1 MYSANLVKRSVGV
14 RGPTIWIISSR
25 IGMVGPAFMNVVIEG
40 TLRPNTG
47 FQAKINKSGMTSTA
61 IKDPLTL
68 AGKCIGLY
76 IV

>member
-1 MYSANLVKRSVGV
+1 
-14 RGPTIWIISSR
+14 
-25 IGMVGPAFMNVVIEG
+25 MVGPAFMNVVIEG